1 MHNVK
6 SLRVTPVKIVTFL
19 FAAVI
24 AGYSLLSLLYGTNF
38 PNGFQVRD
46 PFLITG
52 SILAS
57 TGVIYSLLKSSGEK
71 WFIRGSWI
79 VFSTAYLLDNL
90 SSILQVYYSMDAM
103 GAFPALLIMI
113 SYSLIAIGIG
123 LLPSSPRPVSRRPR
137 RFMDISIII
146 SISLLATWVFLVV
159 PTFVLRAPLYD
170 QSFTALTYVMI
181 FAVFDLLIRRQQ
193 TSSRRISWL
202 VAGSIIA
209 TVVGEILIAVQRTNP
224 GPGMYYAMNLCW
236 LISYSCMGIAGASVE
251 FLSQPQEKPRARIIE
266 QADFSLPA
274 VWTCLIFLLLIWSHF
289 NPDILSFPVIAA
301 GAGCILIIL
310 LFRYNQVLKENARL
324 ISDAEREIASRKKMQ
339 EKFWHD
345 SRHDVLTSLPNR
357 SYIIDQLQTCIDLAK
372 ETRKVSSA
380 FIFLDL
386 DRFKPINDKLGHDMG
401 DLLLKALSER
411 LIFCVRPG
419 DFVGRLGG
427 DEFAIIL
434 NDLQSSNTVSKIAAR
449 IMDKMKEP
457 FEIQGNILVVG
468 VSFGICYIQP
478 ELTSPDDILKI
489 SDRAMYTAKRKGR
502 GRFEAGNP
510 VEF

>member
-1 MHNVK
+1 MK
-6 SLRVTPVKIVTFL
+6 PLRITPVYIFSTL

-24 AGYSLLSLLYGTNF
+24 IGYSVLSVLYGSNF
-38 PNGFQVRD
+38 PSGFQVRD
-46 PFLITG
+46 PFLISG

-57 TGVIYSLLKSSGEK
+57 TGVIYSMLKSSGEK

-79 VFSTAYLLDNL
+79 VFSVAYLLDNL
-90 SSILQVYYSMDAM
+90 SSILQVYYSMEAM

-137 RFMDISIII
+137 RFMDMSIII
-146 SISLLATWVFLVV
+146 SISLLSTWVFLII
-159 PTFVLRAPLYD
+159 PTFVLHAPFYD

-193 TSSRRISWL
+193 TSNRRTSWL

-224 GPGMYYAMNLCW
+224 GPDLYFTMNLCW
-236 LISYSCMGIAGASVE
+236 LISYTCMGIAGASAE
-251 FLSQPQEKPRARIIE
+251 FLSQSLEKPRTRITD

-274 VWTCLIFLLLIWSHF
+274 VWTCLIFMLLIWSHF
-289 NPDILSFPVIAA
+289 NPDILSFPVMAA

-324 ISDAEREIASRKKMQ
+324 ISDAEREIASRKRMQ

-357 SYIIDQLQTCIDLAK
+357 SYIIDQFQSCIDLAK
-372 ETRKVSSA
+372 DTQKVSSA

-386 DRFKPINDKLGHDMG
+386 DRFKPINDKLGHDVG

-434 NDLQSSNTVSKIAAR
+434 NDLQSSNTVSKIASR

-468 VSFGICYIQP
+468 VSFGICYIEP
-478 ELTSPDDILKI
+478 LLNSPDDIMKI

>member
-1 MHNVK
+1 MK
-6 SLRVTPVKIVTFL
+6 PLRITPVYIFSAL

-24 AGYSLLSLLYGTNF
+24 IGYSVLSVLYGTSF
-38 PNGFQVRD
+38 PSGYQVRD
-46 PFLITG
+46 PFLISG

-57 TGVIYSLLKSSGEK
+57 TGVIFSMLKSSGEK

-79 VFSTAYLLDNL
+79 VFSAAYLLDNL

-146 SISLLATWVFLVV
+146 SISLLATWAFLII
-159 PTFVLRAPLYD
+159 PTFVLHAPLYD

-193 TSSRRISWL
+193 ATSRRISWL
-202 VAGSIIA
+202 VAGSITA
-209 TVVGEILIAVQRTNP
+209 TVVGEILIAVQRTTP
-224 GPGMYYAMNLCW
+224 GPGMFYAMNLCW

-251 FLSQPQEKPRARIIE
+251 FLSQPQEKPRVQIIE

-274 VWTCLIFLLLIWSHF
+274 VWTCLIFLLLVWSHF

-372 ETRKVSSA
+372 ETQKVSSA

-434 NDLQSSNTVSKIAAR
+434 NDLQTSNTVSKIASR

-468 VSFGICYIQP
+468 VSFGICFIEP
-478 ELTSPDDILKI
+478 GINTPDDILKI